1 MIHSIKKYFRSKKNK
16 YYQDELIAKL
26 NQEHQKLFEIVG
38 LMDQSVE
45 KRDKKEIKKHIK
57 NFIETLEL
65 HLLYEDSNLYEH
77 LYLRFCYYKISREE
91 ILKKHNQMKEIA
103 LVVENFIK
111 KHQELNDFDG
121 FIEEFAVIKNVLVK
135 RIKFE
140 EEILYELYDGCYD
153 PKIVVEKLQN
163 SALK

>member
-16 YYQDELIAKL
+16 YYQDELIEKL

-38 LMDQSVE
+38 LMDKSVE

-57 NFIETLEL
+57 NFIKTLEL

-77 LYLRFCYYKISREE
+77 LYLRFYYYEESREE
-91 ILKKHNQMKEIA
+91 IIKKRNQMKEIA

-111 KHQELNDFDG
+111 KYQELNDFDS
-121 FIEEFAVIKNVLVK
+121 FVEEFAAIKDVLVK

-140 EEILYELYDGCYD
+140 EEILYELYDGCYN